1 MKQFLLK
8 AVLPAFFEIWRETS
22 QDLASDPARAVSDM
36 FGNPCSL
43 TGFSRFVW
51 GICRLVVGRRRS
63 AAPQVETLDRLA
75 RAHSGVA
82 ADGIRVMPSVK
93 ATRLR
98 TPHTALMCM
107 VHQVQ
112 GGKRS
117 SARLC
122 RVREGNNLLV
132 QSSRRTLEIWQNSRE
147 QRYRVDIDQWIR

>member
-8 AVLPAFFEIWRETS
+8 AVSPAFFEIWRETS
-22 QDLASDPARAVSDM
+22 QDLASDSARAASDR

-51 GICRLVVGRRRS
+51 GICPLVVGRRRS
-63 AAPQVETLDRLA
+63 AALQVETLDRLV
-75 RAHSGVA
+75 RAHSRLA
-82 ADGIRVMPSVK
+82 ADGIPVVPSVR
-93 ATRLR
+93 ATRLK

-122 RVREGNNLLV
+122 RVREGNNLLA
-132 QSSRRTLEIWQNSRE
+132 QSSRRTLGSGRSLGNGGIALT
-147 QRYRVDIDQWIR
+147 

>member
-51 GICRLVVGRRRS
+51 GICPLVVGRRRS
-63 AAPQVETLDRLA
+63 AALQVETLDRLV
-75 RAHSGVA
+75 RAHSRVA
-82 ADGIRVMPSVK
+82 ADGIRVVPSVR
-93 ATRLR
+93 ATRLK
-98 TPHTALMCM
+98 TPHTALI
-107 VHQVQ
+107 Q

-122 RVREGNNLLV
+122 RVREGNNLLA
-132 QSSRRTLEIWQNSRE
+132 QSSRRTL
-147 QRYRVDIDQWIR
+147 